1 MSYLYDSTKD
11 RVLSYAKIHWI
22 IYLRDIILLLV
33 GISICFTETWLLA
46 PLLFLLAIILFI
58 KDFIYVRTT
67 ELAITS
73 NAVIV
78 KTGFIRR
85 ETIELRLDKLESIR
99 VVQSILGRILDYGS
113 IYATGSGITTAPIN
127 RIQHPL
133 RFKKQVEDILQEK
146 SL

>member
-33 GISICFTETWLLA
+33 GIFTYFTGIGSIII
-46 PLLFLLAIILFI
+46 LLAIILFI

-113 IYATGSGITTAPIN
+113 IYATGSGITTAPIKC
-127 RIQHPL
+127 IQHPL

-146 SL
+146 RL

>member
-33 GISICFTETWLLA
+33 GISICFNETWLFLA

-73 NAVIV
+73 NQSLLKQA
-78 KTGFIRR
+78 
-85 ETIELRLDKLESIR
+85 LLEGKPS
-99 VVQSILGRILDYGS
+99 
-113 IYATGSGITTAPIN
+113 N
-127 RIQHPL
+127 
-133 RFKKQVEDILQEK
+133 
-146 SL
+146 